1 MTSLRRSLSLTS
13 AALLLAGMLAGCQ
26 SVPVDENGFE
36 LSGARLAAATAE
48 APAPKMTP
56 DVERVMRQVFAYD
69 ASIPVSSAFEQY
81 GACDPKTRVWEEL
94 EPGDVQFS
102 CRYDDGSIVQFDF
115 RVDAAKSVR
124 LAMVTFT
131 TMNDAE
137 FAGVSLRGPDAADM
151 LKRIYMNQPLF

>member
-56 DVERVMRQVFAYD
+56 DVFAYD